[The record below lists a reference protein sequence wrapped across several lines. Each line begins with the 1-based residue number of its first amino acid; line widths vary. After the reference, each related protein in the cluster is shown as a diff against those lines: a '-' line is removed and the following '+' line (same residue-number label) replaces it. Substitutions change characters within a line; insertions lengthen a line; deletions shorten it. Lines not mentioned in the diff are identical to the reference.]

1 MLRSTKRTFVEGSRT
16 PSRKRGPRR
25 TVHASFPRTRLE
37 HSIKRRTDAGL
48 AVLRKP
54 FANVTLLIHLIAET
68 RALNRGLPVSL
79 KLPRVESQMR
89 ACDNCTTR
97 KSASF
102 QIRAKLEPLC
112 NPLQAALRF
121 FRVLIPTCPTASLA
135 SRLPWPQKRWRG
147 RTIGLSVF
155 RVEDTSRL
163 GSAYSPTVTMSV
175 CPECQAGHPTACL
188 FGPSLTA
195 PLACLR

>member
-1 MLRSTKRTFVEGSRT
+1 MAGRQLHRLSALRVAKEVTPGHYADGGGTRCSLDGSLRKVPLLRATKQTFVEGSRT

-54 FANVTLLIHLIAET
+54 FANGTLLIHLIAET

-135 SRLPWPQKRWRG
+135 SRLP
-147 RTIGLSVF
+147 
-155 RVEDTSRL
+155 
-163 GSAYSPTVTMSV
+163 
-175 CPECQAGHPTACL
+175 
-188 FGPSLTA
+188 
-195 PLACLR
+195 

>member
-1 MLRSTKRTFVEGSRT
+1 MCRIPSPRCDWSLLQRCLPDLSGARAAAGKPSKFVEGSRT

-135 SRLPWPQKRWRG
+135 SRLP
-147 RTIGLSVF
+147 
-155 RVEDTSRL
+155 
-163 GSAYSPTVTMSV
+163 
-175 CPECQAGHPTACL
+175 
-188 FGPSLTA
+188 
-195 PLACLR
+195 